1 MTSKRLRNL
10 VSSPA
15 LALGVALLLT
25 SGSFAACGGSQSR
38 SVGKGAKE
46 APKLPPVNPRA
57 LRQFDS
63 ALRALKL
70 GGPNAHEK
78 AMKRFRNAL
87 ELDENLWEA
96 WHNLGALLLAE
107 GEVEGAAE
115 AFGKT
120 LKINPTHRAAMAGQA
135 EAYRLS
141 GNNKKA
147 AKAYR
152 KLIELEPS
160 SVDSYA
166 RAASL
171 LRASGDYEDGL
182 DLLREGLRVGG
193 ASAPIMVELGLIYLA
208 QGRDE
213 LAKLVLGKAMAIND
227 KDPAIY
233 NALALVA
240 MGEGDDQLA
249 FSYFDKAADLDPNYI
264 DTRFNKANVLLDAGD
279 YQGAKLELE
288 AIAAIVPSDQDVRV
302 ALGVAQRGAGEHD
315 AARKT
320 WNAVANNPAS
330 RKRVRSDA
338 LFNLAILEMDFVMDD
353 DKAIAALDRYLQGS
367 SSKHSKRKEAV
378 ELRKELGE

>member
-1 MTSKRLRNL
+1 MSKLLRF
-10 VSSPA
+10 SRY
-15 LALGVALLLT
+15 ALLATLL
-25 SGSFAACGGSQSR
+25 SGGAFAGCGGTAKR
-38 SVGKGAKE
+38 SVSTTKAKE

-70 GGPNAHEK
+70 GGPNANEK
-78 AMKRFRNAL
+78 ALKRFKGAL
-87 ELDENLWEA
+87 ELDEKLWEA
-96 WHNLGALLLAE
+96 WHNVGAIYLAE
-107 GEVEGAAE
+107 GDVESAAE
-115 AFGKT
+115 AFGNAR
-120 LKINPTHRAAMAGQA
+120 KINPTHRASMAGQA
-135 EAYRLS
+135 EAHRLS
-141 GNNKKA
+141 GNPKKA

-171 LRASGDYEDGL
+171 LRASGEYEDAV

-193 ASAPIMVELGLIYLA
+193 ASSPIMVELGLIYLA

-213 LAKLVLGKAMAIND
+213 LAKLVLGKAMALDD

-240 MGEGDDQLA
+240 MGAGDDQLA
-249 FSYFDKAADLDPNYI
+249 FSYFDTASELDPKYI
-264 DTRFNKANVLLDAGD
+264 DTRFNKATVLLDAGD
-279 YQGAKLELE
+279 YEGATLELE
-288 AIAAIVPSDQDVRV
+288 AILKIAPDDHNARV
-302 ALGVAQRGAGEHD
+302 ALGIAQRGMGKHD
-315 AARKT
+315 QARKT
-320 WNAVANNPAS
+320 WDEVARDSSA
-330 RKRVRSDA
+330 KKLVRSDA
-338 LFNLAILEMDFVMDD
+338 LYNIAILEADFVMDD
-353 DKAIAALDRYLQGS
+353 AKAIAALDRYLQGS